1 MSDIT
6 PEPKTENAPAALSE
20 GAEMW
25 KKAEA
30 LSRADIIPK
39 RYQGNP
45 GNCFVALEMASRMP
59 GAGSFEVM
67 QNLNVINGE
76 PHWASSYCIA
86 RANHYGP
93 FIGPITFETT
103 GSGDDMVVTASA
115 TVEHT
120 GQTMT
125 EPMSMKQANTA
136 GWTRNK
142 AYQSYPAQMLAYRAA
157 TFMIRKLCPEVM
169 LGLKTVEEAQDIHA
183 ARTVDAEIV
192 SSPVAQINAKI
203 EPPVDPDNAPEDLKY
218 EEPEKV
224 EAAPD
229 MDDSHSTLYG
239 DE

>member
-1 MSDIT
+1 
-6 PEPKTENAPAALSE
+6 
-20 GAEMW
+20 
-25 KKAEA
+25 
-30 LSRADIIPK
+30 
-39 RYQGNP
+39 
-45 GNCFVALEMASRMP
+45 
-59 GAGSFEVM
+59 
-67 QNLNVINGE
+67 
-76 PHWASSYCIA
+76 
-86 RANHYGP
+86 
-93 FIGPITFETT
+93 
-103 GSGDDMVVTASA
+103 MVVTASA

-192 SSPVAQINAKI
+192 SSPVTQINAKI